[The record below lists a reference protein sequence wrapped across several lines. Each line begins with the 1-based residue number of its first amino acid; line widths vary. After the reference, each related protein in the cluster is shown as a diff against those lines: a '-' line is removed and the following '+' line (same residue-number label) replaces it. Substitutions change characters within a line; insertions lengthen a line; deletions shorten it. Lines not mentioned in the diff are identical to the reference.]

1 MKQGKRFIFWL
12 AITLVVIG
20 LSTWGYV
27 LIEDVD
33 WFDALYMTIIT
44 ITTVGYGEVFPLS
57 TGGKVWTMLVI
68 VMGWGVIAIAVTE
81 IFSSVLSEELWR
93 RRSFLPK
100 FRKMKDHYVIA
111 GYGRIARYV
120 AQFLKKH
127 KRKVVVIAYHKR
139 NADRAREDGM
149 NVIEG
154 SPMEDKVLL
163 DAGIK
168 QARALIALME
178 NDSDNIF
185 TVMSA
190 RTLNPDLYIVAPA
203 TDRRSRELLYKAG
216 ANRIIQAYELMGQ
229 MIANAVLK
237 PYVLDLFSVSN
248 FLIEEVLV
256 NDDSPIN
263 GKTIK
268 EIYSEYG
275 GDIHILGIKRQGKAV
290 QFIPPVSTRIES
302 GMILLVAGKP
312 EVLEKLKM

>member
-1 MKQGKRFIFWL
+1 M
-12 AITLVVIG
+12 
-20 LSTWGYV
+20 
-27 LIEDVD
+27 
-33 WFDALYMTIIT
+33 
-44 ITTVGYGEVFPLS
+44 
-57 TGGKVWTMLVI
+57 
-68 VMGWGVIAIAVTE
+68 
-81 IFSSVLSEELWR
+81 
-93 RRSFLPK
+93 
-100 FRKMKDHYVIA
+100 
-111 GYGRIARYV
+111 
-120 AQFLKKH
+120 
-127 KRKVVVIAYHKR
+127 VVIAYHKR

>member
-1 MKQGKRFIFWL
+1 MRRSGRFLFWFVVAL
-12 AITLVVIG
+12 FVVSISTL
-20 LSTWGYV
+20 GYV
-27 LIEDVD
+27 AIEGVH

-81 IFSSVLSEELWR
+81 IFSVVLSEELWR
-93 RRSFLPK
+93 RRRFLPK
-100 FRKMKDHYVIA
+100 FRKMKDHYIIA

-120 AQFLKKH
+120 AQFLKSN
-127 KRKVVVIAYHKR
+127 KRKVVIIVPDR
-139 NADRAREDGM
+139 ENADKARQDGM

-154 SPMEDKVLL
+154 SPTEDKTLRN
-163 DAGIK
+163 AGIEK
-168 QARALIALME
+168 AKALITLLE
-178 NDSDNIF
+178 NDADNIF

-190 RTLNPDLYIVAPA
+190 RTLNPDLYIVSPA

-229 MIANAVLK
+229 MIANAILK

-256 NDDSPIN
+256 NEDSPIN

-268 EIYSEYG
+268 EIYAEYG
-275 GDIHILGIKRQGKAV
+275 GDIHILGIKKQGEAV
-290 QFIPPVSTRIES
+290 QFIPPLSTKIEA